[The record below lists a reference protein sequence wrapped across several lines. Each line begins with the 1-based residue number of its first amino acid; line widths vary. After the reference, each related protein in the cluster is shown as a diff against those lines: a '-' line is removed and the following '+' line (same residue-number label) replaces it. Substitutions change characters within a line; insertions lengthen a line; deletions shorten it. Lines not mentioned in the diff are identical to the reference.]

1 MKRLR
6 RYRWAD
12 FLRKAPDQGSAQGP
26 SPRKPYRPKE
36 RVSAGDI
43 IEIGDQ
49 NIMFLR
55 NATGT
60 SGSVAFPANTVL
72 VVKETPWL
80 K

>member
-1 MKRLR
+1 MGE
-6 RYRWAD
+6 Y
-12 FLRKAPDQGSAQGP
+12 
-26 SPRKPYRPKE
+26 
-36 RVSAGDI
+36 
-43 IEIGDQ
+43 

-60 SGSVAFPANTVL
+60 TGSVGFPANTVL